1 MRTRVSDR
9 CTVSRKDISKSLSVP
24 EVRILLSTQI
34 TWVMLF
40 TRNRCNFLF
49 VLFDADVAAASQRGI
64 HVLVALGVRRH
75 QVQQSLQQSAHLYS
89 VGRKYCTKE
98 S

>member
-1 MRTRVSDR
+1 MR
-9 CTVSRKDISKSLSVP
+9 
-24 EVRILLSTQI
+24 LSTQI
-34 TWVMLF
+34 TWVMLVF
-40 TRNRCNFLF
+40 TNNRRIFLL

-75 QVQQSLQQSAHLYS
+75 QVQQSLQQVAHLYS